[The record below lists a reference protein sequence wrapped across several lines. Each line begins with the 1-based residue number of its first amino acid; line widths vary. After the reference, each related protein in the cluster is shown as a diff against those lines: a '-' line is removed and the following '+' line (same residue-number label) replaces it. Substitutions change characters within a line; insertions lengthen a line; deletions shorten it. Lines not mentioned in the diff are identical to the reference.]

1 MELIVAVYDD
11 WGIGRDGTQPVA
23 LSADRKFFR
32 TTTRGAMVIAGR
44 RTIED
49 FPGKQPLPGRVNV
62 ALSRS
67 GAEIPGFTVCDS
79 AEKAAAL
86 SRTAER
92 CFVIGGGSVYR
103 QMLPFC
109 DTAYVTKVHVT
120 PESDTFF
127 PNLDEDKDWYLAETL
142 QSGEENGIAYEMCL
156 YKRKKRCHLRQTK
169 VAACFFT
176 WTACVFRLPV
186 PAFSARDGAARNG

>member
-1 MELIVAVYDD
+1 M
-11 WGIGRDGTQPVA
+11 
-23 LSADRKFFR
+23 
-32 TTTRGAMVIAGR
+32 
-44 RTIED
+44 
-49 FPGKQPLPGRVNV
+49 

-92 CFVIGGGSVYR
+92 SFVIGGGSVYR

-120 PESDTFF
+120 PESDTFS
-127 PNLDEDKDWYLAETL
+127 PIWTRIRTGIWRKRCNPVRKTGLLTKCACIEESKNTLPLETN
-142 QSGEENGIAYEMCL
+142 QSGSVFL
-156 YKRKKRCHLRQTK
+156 YLDGLRFPFDCPGFFRTGRGGAERMRHFAPEPIKSSRC
-169 VAACFFT
+169 AFT
-176 WTACVFRLPV
+176 
-186 PAFSARDGAARNG
+186 SASRTRA